1 MRRTQVYT
9 GGFLAIGL
17 IWSLAVASLVPDIEA
32 ELVYAAEHTISNDFT
47 TAASSLDVSAAGQ
60 TLSVHGMVDTVHTRR
75 SLLSALHAL
84 PGVLRVDGYI
94 SVARREDARKPGSKR
109 ITDDDFGRL
118 PASQAWAV
126 ADGQPADV
134 HDPHQLEGLSA
145 EINATLGQQL
155 TDTQQTLQCGLRS
168 SGYTDSRC
176 VVPALP
182 VRGSDSHRA
191 GNSK

>member
-1 MRRTQVYT
+1 M
-9 GGFLAIGL
+9 
-17 IWSLAVASLVPDIEA
+17 
-32 ELVYAAEHTISNDFT
+32 YAAEHTISNDFT
-47 TAASSLDVSAAGQ
+47 TAASNLNVSAAGQ

-84 PGVLRVDGYI
+84 PGVLRIDGYI
-94 SVARREDARKPGSKR
+94 GVAHREDAREPGSKR
-109 ITDDDFGRL
+109 ITDDFGRL
-118 PASQAWAV
+118 PAFENWAV
-126 ADGQPADV
+126 ADAQPADV
-134 HDPHQLEGLSA
+134 YNPHQLEGLSA